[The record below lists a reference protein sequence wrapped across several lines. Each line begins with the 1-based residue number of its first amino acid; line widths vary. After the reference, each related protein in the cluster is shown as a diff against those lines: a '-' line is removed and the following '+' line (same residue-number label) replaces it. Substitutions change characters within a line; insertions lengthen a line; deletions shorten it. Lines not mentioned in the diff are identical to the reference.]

1 MGTETRLAELF
12 PRDGVKA
19 SRQIFNFRYKSPAHW
34 LEVFKSFYGP
44 MNRAFAA
51 LDAAKQ
57 AELQSDVIA
66 LLDRMNRSNSE
77 TLIVPSEYLEVVVTK
92 H

>member
-1 MGTETRLAELF
+1 M
-12 PRDGVKA
+12 KA

-51 LDAAKQ
+51 LDASKQ
-57 AELQSDVIA
+57 ADLQADVMHCSGA
-66 LLDRMNRSNSE
+66 
-77 TLIVPSEYLEVVVTK
+77 
-92 H
+92 

>member
-1 MGTETRLAELF
+1 M
-12 PRDGVKA
+12 KA

-34 LEVFKSFYGP
+34 LEVFKSFYSP

-51 LDAAKQ
+51 LDAGKQ
-57 AELQSDVIA
+57 AELQADV
-66 LLDRMNRSNSE
+66 
-77 TLIVPSEYLEVVVTK
+77 IVPSEYLEVVVTR